1 MPRGVGG
8 KGIVNRQLGDT
19 QLGIGAVHILNLQPV
34 LGLYARESV
43 GRTVPAHCRGGSAI
57 HRIVDCGRIAIT
69 RGNHFQTC
77 DHSIAGGCQS
87 DVVAIVSVIICIIET
102 ELGFVARQGRI
113 GSAAVFR
120 ALQPDIL
127 IHIEAGHHT
136 VGGDVAGM
144 IRKNILQGPVA
155 SDGHHGSVLH
165 VPAGFVIDGGP
176 GNLSRVAGRNH
187 GKGGG
192 SRAKVGRGE
201 AQDVAP
207 DTGVAHVAYGTHP
220 HHILGPRRKIRQHLR
235 RNGILHIHPTIA
247 RQSVVNRQALHT

>member
-1 MPRGVGG
+1 
-8 KGIVNRQLGDT
+8 
-19 QLGIGAVHILNLQPV
+19 
-34 LGLYARESV
+34 
-43 GRTVPAHCRGGSAI
+43 
-57 HRIVDCGRIAIT
+57 
-69 RGNHFQTC
+69 
-77 DHSIAGGCQS
+77 
-87 DVVAIVSVIICIIET
+87 
-102 ELGFVARQGRI
+102 
-113 GSAAVFR
+113 
-120 ALQPDIL
+120 
-127 IHIEAGHHT
+127 
-136 VGGDVAGM
+136 M

-192 SRAKVGRGE
+192 SRAKVGRGK

-220 HHILGPRRKIRQHLR
+220 HHILGLRRKIRQHLR

-247 RQSVVNRQALHT
+247 RQSVVNRQTLHTQLGVAWIGERHRSSQEIRNLIMCAGTIYALDLAIVHNIIEVGMIA